1 MERGD
6 EAGST
11 DPCLEERPE
20 ADPGFLNVSLKARFK
35 ETGDPFVGAAPES
48 EEVLIRNAD
57 TEEDVGEEEE
67 EEADAVGDGWPL
79 LLLGASSRLPRRDRA

>member
-6 EAGST
+6 EDGST

-20 ADPGFLNVSLKARFK
+20 ADPGFLIVSLNARFK
-35 ETGDPFVGAAPES
+35 ETGDPFAAAVGAVPES
-48 EEVLIRNAD
+48 EVLIRNAD
-57 TEEDVGEEEE
+57 AEEVEEE
-67 EEADAVGDGWPL
+67 DAVGDGWPL